1 MYFLII
7 LKGFPP
13 KKKLKSPYISA
24 ALVQWQSGAPRI
36 EKRCDRS
43 GGLFRQCLGWNLIF
57 FICGSISIYP
67 TPTLSPSRPHNLR
80 PSRLR
85 HNGLVS
91 PVLSNLFNKTKKTIR
106 IFRTNC
112 FISCVASGRNKD
124 DNSTRKVNTSSPI
137 AY

>member
-13 KKKLKSPYISA
+13 KILKSPYISA

-85 HNGLVS
+85 HTGLAS
-91 PVLSNLFNKTKKTIR
+91 QVLLNLFEKKKKKTSEFSVLIVSFHVWHQEETKTTIQLVR
-106 IFRTNC
+106 
-112 FISCVASGRNKD
+112 
-124 DNSTRKVNTSSPI
+124 
-137 AY
+137 